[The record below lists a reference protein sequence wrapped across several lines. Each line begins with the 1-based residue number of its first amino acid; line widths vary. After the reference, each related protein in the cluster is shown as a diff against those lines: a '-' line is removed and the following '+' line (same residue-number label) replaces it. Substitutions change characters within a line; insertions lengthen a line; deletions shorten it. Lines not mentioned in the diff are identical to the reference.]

1 MDVAR
6 LAGVSGMTVSRVLNN
21 RPRVSPETRARVL
34 AAMQELNFQPS
45 TAARALVTG
54 RSKMLGVVSF
64 DSTFYGPASTLFAI
78 ERAAR
83 DLGYYTS
90 TLMLRE
96 DDPWTSADVIGHL
109 MSQRVD
115 GFIFAAPQV
124 WTVTA
129 LPRLP
134 AEVPAVA
141 IDGFLWSP
149 SGPGQRPVS
158 VIAPEQSASSAAVVR
173 HLLDLGHDTVWHVAG
188 PKSWAAAQARE
199 QAWRDTLTGAGR
211 EAPPVL
217 YGDWTAES
225 GYDLGKH
232 LAGQRNVTAVFAAND
247 MMAVGVLHALREAG
261 IDVPGQV
268 SLVGFDD
275 VPEAAHYW
283 PPLTTV
289 RQNFDEVGRRALD
302 LILGQ
307 IDGEAQGDHRIA
319 VPSELIV
326 RESTVPPSG
335 SRTSNQS

>member
-1 MDVAR
+1 MDVAK

-21 RPRVSPETRARVL
+21 RPRVSEETRARVL
-34 AAMQELNFQPS
+34 AVMEQLGFQPS

-54 RSKMLGVVSF
+54 RSRTLGVVSF
-64 DSTFYGPASTLFAI
+64 DSTLYGPASTLFAI

-83 DLGYYTS
+83 DLGYIAS
-90 TLMLRE
+90 TLMLCE
-96 DDPWTSADVIGHL
+96 NDPWTSADVIGHF

-115 GFIFAAPQV
+115 GVIFAAPQA

-129 LPRLP
+129 LPHLP

-149 SGPGQRPVS
+149 SGPAQRPVS
-158 VIAPEQSASSAAVVR
+158 VLAPEQAASSTAVVE

-188 PKSWAAAQARE
+188 PANWAAAQARE
-199 QAWRDTLTGAGR
+199 QSWRDALGAAGR
-211 EAPPVL
+211 EVPPVL
-217 YGDWTAES
+217 RGDWSAES
-225 GYDLGKH
+225 GYRFGRE
-232 LAGQRNVTAVFAAND
+232 LAGKPGLTAIFAAND
-247 MMAVGVLHALREAG
+247 LMALGVLHALREAG
-261 IDVPGQV
+261 IDVPGEV
-268 SLVGFDD
+268 SLAGFDD

-307 IDGEAQGDHRIA
+307 IAGEAQEDHRIA
-319 VPSELIV
+319 IPSELIV
-326 RESTVPPSG
+326 RQSTARP
-335 SRTSNQS
+335 